1 MTTSKLLLRLVPY
14 LVAAAFIWWL
24 VTSPV
29 TPFTQFAAVVV
40 IVVALYSKSVY
51 WRKVKERNAART
63 AAILGESPDQLRAF
77 LRDVEPLLKGDP
89 VAAQRAFEAH
99 FRPQRERTRAE
110 REQLWQR
117 AGVERAAA
125 AQLDRT
131 LRDDLAAHRAAL
143 ATVQKMVSRSP
154 GMAPLVGE
162 MEAEII
168 RTEQDITKVGHFL
181 RRIGDDANGAA

>member
-1 MTTSKLLLRLVPY
+1 VTTSKLLLRLVPY
-14 LVAAAFIWWL
+14 LVAAAFMWWL

-63 AAILGESPDQLRAF
+63 AAIFGESPDQLRAF

-89 VAAQRAFEAH
+89 VAAQRVFEAH
-99 FRPQRERTRAE
+99 FRPQRERT
-110 REQLWQR
+110 
-117 AGVERAAA
+117 RAAA